1 MLRVPLRYPGGKTKL
16 VDYIEAFIK
25 SNGLLGCT
33 IYEPYAGGASVSLNM
48 LDRGLVTRA
57 IINEKDPLLYCF
69 WRSVFEH
76 SEELCELIRR
86 TEINLSSWREM
97 EKFRDPIYSENE
109 SILKIGFACLF
120 LNRTS
125 FSGLLISNPLG
136 GWEQESEY
144 KIDCRFNKDKL
155 IKYIRN
161 ISRFKE
167 QVSVIKGDALD
178 LMKKRIKYKPNG
190 KIFVYIDPPYYLQGK
205 KLYRFYYSDD
215 QHQGLAKYL
224 LSKTF
229 PWLLSYDQHDFIK
242 QLYEQKHETSDKLYF
257 QNTYFDYSARFSKS
271 RQAELLISN
280 RELPPPLQFAVKKIS
295 NS

>member
-25 SNGLLGCT
+25 SNNLEGCT

-76 SEELCELIRR
+76 TEELCELTKR
-86 TEINLSSWREM
+86 TEINLSSWHEM
-97 EKFRDPIYSENE
+97 EKYRDRVFCANK
-109 SILKIGFACLF
+109 SILEIGFACLF

-136 GWEQESEY
+136 GWDQASEY
-144 KIDCRFNKDKL
+144 KIDCRFNKEKV
-155 IKYIRN
+155 INHIRN

-167 QVSVIKGDALD
+167 QVCVINGDALD
-178 LMKKRIKYKPNG
+178 FMKKRIKYNPNR
-190 KIFVYIDPPYYLQGK
+190 KVFVYIDPPYYLQGK
-205 KLYRFYYSDD
+205 KLYRFYYKNE
-215 QHQGLAKYL
+215 QHQDLAKYL
-224 LSKTF
+224 LSKMF

-242 QLYEQKHETSDKLYF
+242 QLYEQKHSDRLYF
-257 QNTYFDYSARFSKS
+257 QDTYFDYSVRFSKS
-271 RQAELLISN
+271 RQSELLISN
-280 RELPPPLQFAVKKIS
+280 KELPPPLQFAVKKIS